1 MTWPSQR
8 ICFRDR
14 RDPFSGR
21 FSVAQGLPKILAI
34 SVGWS
39 DDHEKS
45 LALHLAIDA
54 PDGKASGVLNDPI
67 ADRFRQATGLTL
79 PVLVEVS
86 TLKHFRQEGCRRL
99 NLRIRQEVA
108 GKGQF
113 GIEYGINL
121 CRDGSPPTEGIDL
134 DAASRVLTR

>member
-1 MTWPSQR
+1 MKPAPTLATLL
-8 ICFRDR
+8 F
-14 RDPFSGR
+14 
-21 FSVAQGLPKILAI
+21 LAI
-34 SVGWS
+34 SPMAGAESSATV
-39 DDHEKS
+39 KQ
-45 LALHLAIDA
+45 LLLMAIDA
-54 PDGKASGVLNDPI
+54 PDGKASGVLTDAI
-67 ADRFRQATGLTL
+67 ADRFRQASGSTL

-86 TLKHFRQEGCRRL
+86 TLKHFRQDGCRRL
-99 NLRIRQEVA
+99 NLRIRQEGA